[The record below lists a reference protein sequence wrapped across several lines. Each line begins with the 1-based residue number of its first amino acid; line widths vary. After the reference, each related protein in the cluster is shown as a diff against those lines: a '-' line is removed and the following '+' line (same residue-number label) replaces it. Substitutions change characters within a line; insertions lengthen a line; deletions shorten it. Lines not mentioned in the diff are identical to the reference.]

1 LIATT
6 DGRETGSLEDENE
19 EAATKRA
26 VDFDSEH
33 AVTAAMA
40 KSEHHLGGG
49 SEGVAEA
56 AVAVAAAPRNEALE
70 AVAAAATTTTRLRK
84 QKLSQMCDAGGG
96 WLFLGWSGDRLPFMD
111 RKWVELSTEPT

>member
-1 LIATT
+1 LTATT
-6 DGRETGSLEDENE
+6 NGRETGSLEDENE

-40 KSEHHLGGG
+40 KSEHHLGG
-49 SEGVAEA
+49 SEGVAA
-56 AVAVAAAPRNEALE
+56 AAAATVAAAPRNEALE
-70 AVAAAATTTTRLRK
+70 AVAAAATTTTGLRK

-96 WLFLGWSGDRLPFMD
+96 CFLDGPETVSPLWIGSGWN
-111 RKWVELSTEPT
+111 

>member
-6 DGRETGSLEDENE
+6 NGRVTGSLEDENE

-40 KSEHHLGGG
+40 KSEHYLGG
-49 SEGVAEA
+49 SEGVAA
-56 AVAVAAAPRNEALE
+56 TAVAAAPRNEAFGSSSCSSNNNNRAE
-70 AVAAAATTTTRLRK
+70 KAKAFPNVRRWWWLR
-84 QKLSQMCDAGGG
+84 
-96 WLFLGWSGDRLPFMD
+96 LGWSGDRFQFVD